1 MVRETPTKSE
11 IDNLLVQAT
20 KKVKDAKASGIEIR
34 QPKALIE
41 RINKRE
47 KEEKLAEKAR
57 IKNMPKEQKDIEKA
71 KKKLAEA
78 KKRLE
83 NAQAKGDKKGIQK
96 AQKDIK
102 DAEKRLK
109 KAQEAKRKK
118 DQMGLDKLT
127 KKMFKTEKD
136 LEKAGAKKKEAP
148 KKEKDDKSNEK
159 DKEKTNDKDSKE
171 VAKKKEAMQK
181 KYANI
186 KLPGG
191 LTIKQQGPAWVL
203 VDAKS
208 GRTKDV
214 TPEMES
220 LIKTNRDIDNANK
233 QIDKNNKQISAG
245 QVENVAAGAK
255 DDLQPRDKLKT
266 NEMIDNSVAG
276 ISTGQMKVDDPT
288 KGLAEVPTA
297 VPDIKITDFDGK
309 ALDPATAKGL
319 AIVAVANAFDQND
332 LNKMEKKLQEK
343 LQEKDKKQKQEHE
356 ASLRQVPQKG
366 GRE

>member
-1 MVRETPTKSE
+1 MVKEAPTKSE
-11 IDNLLVQAT
+11 IDKKLIEVT
-20 KKVKDAKASGIEIR
+20 KKVKDAKANGKKIR
-34 QPKALIE
+34 KPNELIND
-41 RINKRE
+41 INKRE
-47 KEEKLAEKAR
+47 KDEKLAEKAR
-57 IKNMPKEQKDIEKA
+57 IKNMPKEQKAIEKA
-71 KKKLAEA
+71 KKKLEEA

-83 NAQAKGDKKGIQK
+83 KAQAKGDKKGIQK

-109 KAQEAKRKK
+109 KAQEAKCKK

-127 KKMFKTEKD
+127 KKMFKNDKD
-136 LEKAGAKKKEAP
+136 LEKAGAKKKETP
-148 KKEKDDKSNEK
+148 KKAKDDKSKEK

-181 KYANI
+181 KYDNI

-191 LTIKQQGPAWVL
+191 LHIKQEGKDWVL
-203 VDAKS
+203 VDPN
-208 GRTKDV
+208 TKRRKTV
-214 TPEMES
+214 TDEMNK
-220 LIKTNRDIDNANK
+220 LIETNKNIDLANRK
-233 QIDKNNKQISAG
+233 IDKNNQEISAS
-245 QVENVAAGAK
+245 QVENAVK
-255 DDLQPRDKLKT
+255 TDDLQPRDKLKT

-276 ISTGQMKVDDPT
+276 ISTGQMKVDDPI
-288 KGLAEVPTA
+288 KGVADIPTA

-332 LNKMEKKLQEK
+332 LNKIEKKLQEQ
-343 LQEKDKKQKQEHE
+343 LQDKDKKQKQERDQQ
-356 ASLRQVPQKG
+356 AKQTQMPQKG